1 MTILSFCQVYTSDFE
16 VILQD
21 LETMRIVSGLH
32 TKKEKRLLYN
42 LARRGHFGLIVE
54 IGSFEGY
61 STIILGKAIADLS
74 GEVVAV
80 DPHTGILNETDEE
93 ASAFL
98 HDTWPLFNE
107 NIQKAGI
114 SRVVRPLRLTS
125 EEAVVNWKDPIRL
138 LFIDGSH
145 RYEDVKKDF
154 LLWRD
159 HLVRGGVVV
168 FHDCWVSGVRRVITN
183 YLLRDS
189 SFTEFKFVPCCMFC
203 ATYVGKKNQHVFQR
217 AVWHFVFWLRGLI
230 EGRKTLKKYLKHL
243 LQRVAGS

>member
-1 MTILSFCQVYTSDFE
+1 MDFE

-21 LETMRIVSGLH
+21 LETMGIVSGLH

-42 LARRGHFGLIVE
+42 LASRGRFGLIVE

-61 STIILGKAIADLS
+61 STIILGKATADLG

-80 DPHTGILNETDEE
+80 DPHTGILAEADEG

-114 SRVVRPLRLTS
+114 SRVVRPLKLTS

-159 HLVRGGVVV
+159 HLVRGGIVV

-189 SFTEFKFVPCCMFC
+189 SFAEFKFVPCCMFC
-203 ATYVGKKNQHVFQR
+203 ATYVVKEHRQVFQR
-217 AVWHFVFWLRGLI
+217 AVWRFVFWLRGLI
-230 EGRKTLKKYLKHL
+230 EERKTLRKYLRHL
-243 LQRVAGS
+243 LRRVAGE

>member
-1 MTILSFCQVYTSDFE
+1 MDFE
-16 VILQD
+16 AILQD
-21 LETMRIVSGLH
+21 LETMGVVSGLQ
-32 TKKEKRLLYN
+32 TKKEKRHLYN
-42 LARRGHFGLIVE
+42 LARCGRFGLIVE

-61 STIILGKAIADLS
+61 STIILGKAIADLG

-168 FHDCWVSGVRRVITN
+168 FHDCWTSGVRRVIAN
-183 YLLRDS
+183 YLLRDG
-189 SFTEFKFVPCCMFC
+189 SFAEFKFVPCCMFC
-203 ATYVGKKNQHVFQR
+203 ATYVGKGHRQVFQR
-217 AVWHFVFWLRGLI
+217 VVWRLLFWLRGLI
-230 EGRKTLKKYLKHL
+230 EERKTLRKYLLYL
-243 LQRVAGS
+243 LQRVAGG